1 MRATLV
7 VLFLLLSSVTFAQEP
22 PFDFKGIA
30 LGSDISAARSNS
42 KFECYEMEKRPP
54 HRIVSGDHY
63 CSHHYSIKGE
73 ETIAGA
79 PIRNIYLY
87 YYFGKLERIEIR
99 LWARD
104 FHQVL
109 AALQEKYGPGSV
121 KTETVQNRMGATF
134 ENSIYPW
141 RRNSATLE
149 AKKYEGDLEISSLDF
164 ETDFA
169 RQEAKRRRAGAAKKG
184 AKDL

>member
-7 VLFLLLSSVTFAQEP
+7 ILFVLLSSVTFAQET

-30 LGSDISAARSNS
+30 LGSDISTIRNNS
-42 KFECYEMEKRPP
+42 KFKCYDIKVPILIP
-54 HRIVSGDHY
+54 WGDQE
-63 CSHHYSIKGE
+63 CSHHSIKGE

-79 PIRNIYLY
+79 PIRWIKLY
-87 YYFGKLERIEIR
+87 YYAGKLARIRISV
-99 LWARD
+99 WARD

-121 KTETVQNRMGATF
+121 KTEVLQNRMGATF
-134 ENSIYPW
+134 DNSIYSW

-149 AKKYEGDLEISSLDF
+149 AKKYDGDLKTSSVYF

-169 RQEAKRRRAGAAKKG
+169 RQEAKRRRAAAAKKG